1 MKKYNNIYGLSEK
14 DQNICRHLYVQIDNL
29 YKTAINKGVICKSTG
44 YRYRD
49 GLHTFAR
56 FLVECYHKINLN
68 YIERKHI
75 YAFAE
80 QAWESGYSKSN
91 IFTTLSAIR
100 DFYDRTRGDGSSL
113 YLPTNEMLKTE
124 LEEIGISPRNKID
137 RIGNQ
142 RVWTENEVKKMKEKA
157 IELGHEKYAEIIEL
171 SRAYGLRIHEAVRLN
186 TVQLTTANNEGKLFV
201 KGKGGL
207 VRGISIRNQ
216 RQKEIIDKLLYKCD
230 KGKVFVSDDEKAHEL
245 IKKVQHFIY
254 NHKTEVQESV
264 EACRVFEQY
273 CIKAGIDRIKGYDS
287 SLERGEITAHG
298 LRHSWALEYYLELR
312 SNGMDDIAAKR
323 IISRELGHYRVEVT
337 KIYLKV

>member
-1 MKKYNNIYGLSEK
+1 MKKYNSFYDLSEK
-14 DQNICRHLYVQIDNL
+14 DQNICRHLYTQVDNL
-29 YKTAINKGVICKSTG
+29 YMSEINKGKIEKDTG

-49 GLHTFAR
+49 GLHSLSK
-56 FLVECYHKINLN
+56 FLAECFHKINLN
-68 YIERKHI
+68 YIEPKHI
-75 YAFAE
+75 YAYAE
-80 QAWESGYSKSN
+80 QAWEAGYSKSN

-100 DFYDRTRGDGSSL
+100 DFYDRIRGDGSSL
-113 YLPTNEMLKTE
+113 YLPTNDMLRKE
-124 LEEIGISPRNKID
+124 LEEIGFSSRNNID

-142 RVWTENEVKKMKEKA
+142 RSWTENEVKKMKEKA
-157 IELGHEKYAEIIEL
+157 LELDHEKYAEIIEL
-171 SRAYGLRIHEAVRLN
+171 SRAYGLRIHEATRLN
-186 TVQLTTANNEGKLFV
+186 AAQLNNAHNEGKLFV

-207 VRGISIRNQ
+207 VRGINIRNQ
-216 RQKEIIDKLLYKCD
+216 RQKEILDKLLYKCD

-273 CIKAGIDRIKGYDS
+273 CIKAGIDRIEGYDN
-287 SLERGEITAHG
+287 SLERGDITAHG

-312 SNGMDDIAAKR
+312 SDGVDDIAAKR
-323 IISRELGHYRVEVT
+323 IVSRELGHYRVEVT